1 MIITVRAFDFMF
13 LANYDFYV
21 NGVFVLGLIMLL
33 DGNVVLTGHHDLA
46 QI

>member
-1 MIITVRAFDFMF
+1 MS
-13 LANYDFYV
+13 LANDNLYV
-21 NGVFVLGLIMLL
+21 NGVLVLGLSILL